1 MTGADVAGTGGAPVT
16 AAAEP
21 AGEDRPQ
28 TLLLVE
34 DDAGD
39 ALLIEEFL
47 ADSGLHARLTWVRS
61 LTQAR
66 ELLTDGESPGCVL
79 LDLHLPDAQGL
90 DGLRE
95 MLAAAPSAAV
105 IVLTGLSE
113 ERAGLA
119 AVSVGAQDYL
129 VKGQLEPRWLG
140 RAIRYAVQRKQVAL
154 SAAALQ
160 AGRLRAEE
168 NARLERGLL
177 PRPLVSDGRL
187 NVVTRYRPGRVHSL
201 LGGDF
206 FDVVETADGAVHAV
220 IGDVA
225 GHGAAEAAMGV
236 CLRVAWR
243 SFVLAGL
250 SGARLVGML
259 EELLL
264 AERDDSEAFV
274 TLTSVTVAPDRGRAL
289 IVRAGHPGL
298 LSYDTAGRV
307 RLVEPPGGIA
317 LGMMP
322 GLGGWPEEPVPL
334 PPGGGLVL
342 FTDGLFEGQT
352 GPDGERL
359 DLTGLVELAREAAGP
374 GLDAERFV
382 DALISGAEAASADHG
397 GLDDDVAV
405 LHLGWR
411 AP

>member
-1 MTGADVAGTGGAPVT
+1 MAGGPVRSAAAMPRTDGTGDDG
-16 AAAEP
+16 EP
-21 AGEDRPQ
+21 E

-34 DDAGD
+34 DDPGD

-47 ADSGLHARLTWVRS
+47 ADSGLHARLTWVRT
-61 LTQAR
+61 LAR
-66 ELLTDGESPGCVL
+66 AQELLTDGERPACVL

-90 DGLRE
+90 EGLRTL
-95 MLAAAPSAAV
+95 LAAVPQAAV
-105 IVLTGLSE
+105 IVLTGMAE
-113 ERAGLA
+113 EQAGLA

-129 VKGQLEPRWLG
+129 LKGQLEPEWLG
-140 RAIRYAVQRKQVAL
+140 RAIRYAVQRKQVEL

-160 AGRLRAEE
+160 AVRLRAEE

-177 PRPLVSDGRL
+177 PRPLVSGERL
-187 NVVTRYRPGRVHSL
+187 KVVTRYRPGRMHTL

-206 FDVVETADGAVHAV
+206 FDVVETGDGAVHAV

-243 SFVLAGL
+243 SFVLAGV
-250 SGARLVGML
+250 SGPPLLGLL
-259 EELLL
+259 ERLLL

-274 TLTSVTVAPDRGRAL
+274 TLTSLTLDPGRTRARV
-289 IVRAGHPGL
+289 VRAGHPGL
-298 LSYDTAGRV
+298 LVQDGAGGV
-307 RLVEPPGGIA
+307 RLVETAGGIA

-322 GLGGWPEEPVPL
+322 GLGEWPEEEIAM
-334 PPGGGLVL
+334 PPGGGLLL
-342 FTDGLFEGQT
+342 FTDGLFEGVV

-359 DLTGLVELAREAAGP
+359 DLGGLLELARGCAGRP
-374 GLDAERFV
+374 AEEYV
-382 DALISGAEAASADHG
+382 DALIAGAEAASAEHG

-405 LHLGWR
+405 IHLGWP
-411 AP
+411 AS